1 MALLIYMASSCNLI
15 LQHWLRTSRYSYT
28 YYVNLDG
35 SERWNWLMPKK
46 GLALQR
52 NHVNFNDVRAENNLS
67 TYLLPNECA
76 ASSNRDRLSQ
86 DILFDSIMFVKNSAT
101 QGLLLSSWL
110 IFFLKFI
117 TKAKNRLLKS
127 YELKRERHVL
137 ITIYL
142 SQNR

>member
-1 MALLIYMASSCNLI
+1 
-15 LQHWLRTSRYSYT
+15 
-28 YYVNLDG
+28 
-35 SERWNWLMPKK
+35 MPKK

-101 QGLLLSSWL
+101 QGLLLSS
-110 IFFLKFI
+110 
-117 TKAKNRLLKS
+117 
-127 YELKRERHVL
+127 
-137 ITIYL
+137 
-142 SQNR
+142 